1 MKVACYLVSV
11 SIAMSC
17 SCSAQTLH
25 LYGPG
30 GPLAVMKECAA
41 VYQKSSGL
49 EVVVEGGPEKEWFP
63 AAQRDA
69 DLIFG
74 GADYMLT
81 QFALDHEG
89 FLRKGSRVELYDRA
103 MGILVRP
110 GNPKAIRSLSDLTGP
125 GVRILDVNGAGQVG
139 AWEDLIG
146 RLHLIA
152 EFQRNIALSVSNT
165 ADGVKA
171 WDAHPELDAWITYES
186 WVKRLPTTT
195 ALVRLPEDERLY
207 RGTPIAVAERS
218 THSEQAAAFIKF
230 LQSPQAHAI
239 FVTVGLAMKFL
250 KSAEWIG

>member
-1 MKVACYLVSV
+1 MKVACYLASA

-152 EFQRNIALSVSNT
+152 EFQRNIALSVPST

-239 FVTVGLAMKFL
+239 FVKWG
-250 KSAEWIG
+250 WR